1 LWIRIRIEEKCW
13 IWIDSIRIHNPGFRE
28 KYLDPHNQVMRMQ
41 IAKQYSPW
49 GFHYTLEAAT
59 AQWVRKEEDRCT
71 YLNKGQFY
79 GVTLE
84 YRPSPTENL
93 LANLTEVKSVVV
105 LVFRWVVI
113 VGNSVPGSLDK

>member
-1 LWIRIRIEEKCW
+1 LHQPPR
-13 IWIDSIRIHNPGFRE
+13 
-28 KYLDPHNQVMRMQ
+28 LQ
-41 IAKQYSPW
+41 IAKQFSPW

-84 YRPSPTENL
+84 YRPSPTENPVASL
-93 LANLTEVKSVVV
+93 NEVKSVVV
-105 LVFRWVVI
+105 LVFRYVCFSQVLLLSEDGI
-113 VGNSVPGSLDK
+113 